1 MRSHPQTQS
10 GPLKWTSLV
19 FLFSTLSVILINPAA
34 AFSAQVLGGSQD
46 SPVRI
51 EVFSDFQC
59 PSCRELYL
67 DVMRR
72 VLVEYSNQ
80 NKVCV
85 IYHEFPLP
93 GHQYSWEA
101 ARYAEAAARLGQQK
115 MLMVY
120 DALYM
125 NQSSWAQDGKLDAA
139 VSKVL
144 TNAEL
149 QKLKKIMQDPSINAA
164 IEKGVKLARQNQLNS
179 TPTFFIYSGQKQLQK
194 VEGRLTFVSL
204 KQYLDR
210 ILK

>member
-1 MRSHPQTQS
+1 MRSHSKTVF
-10 GPLKWTSLV
+10 GPLQWTNLV
-19 FLFSTLSVILINPAA
+19 LLFSTVSVILITPAA
-34 AFSAQVLGGSQD
+34 GFPAQVLGGSLD

-72 VLVEYSNQ
+72 VLVEYSKQ

-93 GHQYSWEA
+93 THQYSWEA
-101 ARYAEAAARLGQQK
+101 ARYAEAAGRLGQQK

-139 VSKVL
+139 ISKVL
-144 TNAEL
+144 SREDL
-149 QKLKKIMQDPSINAA
+149 QKLKKIMQDPGINAA
-164 IEKGVKLARQNQLNS
+164 IEKGVQLARQNRLNS
-179 TPTFFIYSGQKQLQK
+179 TPTFFIYSGQRQLQK

-210 ILK
+210 ILQ